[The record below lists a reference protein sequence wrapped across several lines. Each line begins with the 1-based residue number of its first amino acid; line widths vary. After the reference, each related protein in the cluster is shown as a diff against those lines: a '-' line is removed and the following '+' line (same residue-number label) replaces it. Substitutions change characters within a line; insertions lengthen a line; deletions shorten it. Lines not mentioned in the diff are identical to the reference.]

1 MKHLNSDPARFS
13 RRIEGPCARDLV
25 TQAPAVPTAATN
37 AAVAV
42 LFNEHEQLSN
52 LPVVLDTRPIGMIKR
67 HLFMSEMAKPFH
79 RELYERKSCDSFMDR
94 EPLIVDASTS
104 IEETL
109 NLVVATGGK
118 ALTDG
123 FVVVDEGSY
132 LGVGSG
138 LDLMRIVADLQAAKN
153 RQVMQSIEYASVI
166 QRAMLWPSD
175 EALQKAV
182 PDATIVWQPRDTV
195 GGDFYHCADYPE
207 GWFFLLAD
215 CTGHGVPGA
224 FMTLISSSWLAR
236 GLEHHGPQ
244 DPARLLAELNRSVKL
259 SLGQLGRTHASSAS
273 DDGLD
278 AIALWFDR
286 ESRELTFASAR
297 TPLYMLG
304 AHEEEVETREGER
317 MGVGY
322 VDTPML
328 HAWSNQTIKV
338 PVGSTLC
345 IATDGM
351 VDQIGGPRQI
361 AFGKRRFRSAMLS
374 LRNLRPKEFAA
385 GLLDAHLSYQAT
397 HRRRDDLTFITF
409 RP

>member
-1 MKHLNSDPARFS
+1 MNPSNSGTARFS
-13 RRIEGPCARDLV
+13 RRIESPRARDLV
-25 TQAPAVPTAATN
+25 TQAPAVPAVATN

-52 LPVVLDTRPIGMIKR
+52 LPVVLESRPIGMIKR

-79 RELYERKSCDSFMDR
+79 RELYERRSCDAFMDR

-123 FVVVDEGSY
+123 FLIVEDGSY

-138 LDLMRIVADLQAAKN
+138 LDLMRIVAELQAAKN

-236 GLEHHGPQ
+236 GLEHHGPH
-244 DPARLLAELNRSVKL
+244 DPARLLAELNRSIKL
-259 SLGQLGRTHASSAS
+259 SLGQLGRTDTSSAS

-286 ESRELTFASAR
+286 ATRELTFASAR
-297 TPLYMLG
+297 TPLYMIG
-304 AHEEEVETREGER
+304 EEEEVETREGER

-328 HAWSNQTIKV
+328 HAWSNQNLKV

-351 VDQIGGPRQI
+351 IDQIGGPRQI
-361 AFGKRRFRSAMLS
+361 AFGKRRFRAAMLA
-374 LRNLRPKEFAA
+374 LRNLKTKEFAT
-385 GLLDAHLSYQAT
+385 GLLDAHRSYQST
-397 HRRRDDLTFITF
+397 HRRRDDLTVITF

>member
-1 MKHLNSDPARFS
+1 MKQPNSGTARSS
-13 RRIEGPCARDLV
+13 RRIEGPRARDLV
-25 TQAPAVPTAATN
+25 TQAPAVPAAATN
-37 AAVAV
+37 AAVAM
-42 LFNEHEQLSN
+42 LFNEHEQLSS
-52 LPVVLDTRPIGMIKR
+52 LPVVLEKRPTGMIKR

-79 RELYERKSCDSFMDR
+79 RELYERRSCDSFMDR
-94 EPLIVDASTS
+94 EPLIVDASAS

-109 NLVVATGGK
+109 NLVVASGGK

-123 FVVVDEGSY
+123 FIIVEDGSY

-138 LDLMRIVADLQAAKN
+138 LDLMRVVADLQAAKN

-166 QRAMLWPSD
+166 QRAMLWPSH

-182 PDATIVWQPRDTV
+182 PDATIAWQPRDTV

-236 GLEHHGPQ
+236 SLENHGPH
-244 DPARLLAELNRSVKL
+244 DPARLLAELNRSIKL
-259 SLGQLGRTHASSAS
+259 SLGQLGRTHTSSAS

-286 ESRELTFASAR
+286 ATRELTFASAR

-304 AHEEEVETREGER
+304 ALAEDVETREGER

-322 VDTPML
+322 VDTPMA
-328 HAWSNQTIKV
+328 HAWFNQTLKV

-361 AFGKRRFRSAMLS
+361 AFGKRRLRSAMLS
-374 LRNLRPKEFAA
+374 LRSLRSKEFAA
-385 GLLDAHLSYQAT
+385 GLLDAHRSYQAT
-397 HRRRDDLTFITF
+397 HRRRDDLTVVTF